1 MLTIIS
7 NIQKNIGTLQRND
20 IFFLKS
26 LIAVVKTE
34 ENINKVKIILSLK
47 KLLERGKSLQME
59 IKDDKIVYSYHG
71 VASNALLRKATV
83 NDTLNGNTSPTAI
96 TLISIV
102 EGMGFT
108 MTDFS
113 KEFDTISDTEIE
125 IYRKITD
132 S

>member
-1 MLTIIS
+1 L
-7 NIQKNIGTLQRND
+7 
-20 IFFLKS
+20 
-26 LIAVVKTE
+26 LIAVVNTE
-34 ENINKVKIILSLK
+34 ETIYKIKIILSLK
-47 KLLERGKSLQME
+47 KLLENGKNLQKE
-59 IKDDKIVYSYHG
+59 IKGNKIIYSYHG

-83 NDTLNGNTSPTAI
+83 NDTLNGHTSPKAI

-113 KEFDTISDTEIE
+113 KEFDNISEDEIT
-125 IYRKITD
+125 IYRKEH